1 MGRVIVVKLYL
12 NTLGSSFTKDDIL
25 RLTDFSTNALERV
38 TVKYS
43 EFFEDNRLLEKCKV
57 REHISGW

>member
-25 RLTDFSTNALERV
+25 RLTDFSTNALQRV

-43 EFFEDNRLLEKCKV
+43 EFFEDNRLLEKWKV